1 MPISSMNGHRGPGHR
16 GNSTRAESDQDLL
29 RRDQSSHR
37 AAAAGGHSQNPDEAA
52 NMAAKLKAKG
62 GEAIKAL
69 NFNDAVKHYT
79 AAIALKPDGEFPCD
93 ASSTRTPLVPRPRAS
108 LLKE

>member
-1 MPISSMNGHRGPGHR
+1 MKGHRGPGHR

-37 AAAAGGHSQNPDEAA
+37 AAAAGGHSQHPDEAA

-62 GEAIKAL
+62 MTVRWVAIL
-69 NFNDAVKHYT
+69 TLIH
-79 AAIALKPDGEFPCD
+79 LKLLSCPT
-93 ASSTRTPLVPRPRAS
+93 STV
-108 LLKE
+108 LL